1 MAKSQQKTRLKGDH
15 PLGETAVNPGLIGVN
30 PMELLLQN
38 HQVPNIKK
46 GQEINARIV
55 SITKKGTL
63 FNIGSKANAVL
74 GEKEI
79 KEIFLYQ
86 SHLKPGDTVKV
97 RIISEESRDGNPV
110 VSMRNFFERGK
121 WDVLL
126 NKKETEED
134 IEVMCGEFGKGG
146 VFIEFMGIRGVIPKI
161 QLTQDFLTHPE
172 KLVGQRIKAR
182 VLEVD
187 QEKNRLVVSQ
197 KASVMNISQ
206 KDLRKKFDKIK
217 VGDKKKAKV
226 LGASEFGIF
235 CEIDGVEGL
244 IHISE
249 ISWEKVRD
257 VSHLVKVGDDIE
269 VMIVEKNDADLKLN
283 LSMKRLLHDPWEDI
297 EKKYPKDK
305 EVEGEVVRKE
315 KYGYFVRLEP
325 GIEGLIHESKLSGT
339 EKIEIGKKIKA
350 FIERVN
356 KASRRLSL
364 ILPQT
369 EKPVMYR

>member
-1 MAKSQQKTRLKGDH
+1 MSKSQQK
-15 PLGETAVNPGLIGVN
+15 ISGVN
-30 PMELLLQN
+30 PMELLLQKQ
-38 HQVPNIKK
+38 QVPNIKK
-46 GQEINARIV
+46 GQEINAKIV

-126 NKKETEED
+126 KKKETEED

-161 QLTQDFLTHPE
+161 QLTQDFLAHPE
-172 KLVGQRIKAR
+172 KLVGQRIKAK

-197 KASVMNISQ
+197 KAAVLNISQ

-217 VGDKKKAKV
+217 AGDKKKAKV

-269 VMIVEKNDADLKLN
+269 VMVVEKNEADLKLN

-339 EKIEIGKKIKA
+339 ENIEIGKKIKA
-350 FIERVN
+350 FIERVS
-356 KASRRLSL
+356 KESRRLSL

-369 EKPVMYR
+369 EKPVLYR